1 VIHLLYAGSTLIVN
15 LTITDKS
22 GVLLPLSSVSV
33 TIKTQNN
40 RFEKDATVLGDGTC
54 TLTLTPLE
62 TADAGNYHVQP
73 FSISVDSRIPGTI
86 RTFELQA
93 TL

>member
-1 VIHLLYAGSTLIVN
+1 VVHLLYAGTTLQLN

-33 TIKTQNN
+33 VIKNEST
-40 RFEKDATVLGDGTC
+40 RFEKDAIVTGDGTC

-62 TADAGNYHVQP
+62 TANSGNYHVQP
-73 FSISVDSRIPGTI
+73 FSISGDSRIPGTV